1 MERPERFIVW
11 INPKV
16 PFGDSC
22 YNLLPTHRTGL
33 TDPGYNL
40 DSFNPQPAVAE
51 VADLGNLSSPTPTFM
66 IRPIIALIGFAL
78 LSLNLLAERPN
89 VVIVITDDQG
99 YGDISAHGNP
109 TLKTPEL
116 DRLHGESIRLT
127 DYHVSPTCAPTRG
140 ALMSGHYT
148 NRAGPWHT
156 IMGRSFLRVGETTLG
171 EVFSDNGYATG
182 MFGKW
187 HLGDNYPYR
196 PQDRGFTEVVAHG
209 GGGVGQTPDYWDN
222 AYFDDTY
229 FHNGVPTKYQ
239 GYCSD
244 VYFSEA
250 KRFMTEAQAAGKPF
264 LTYISTNAPHSP
276 FHAPEKYWKPYIE
289 QGLSEREAIFFGMIA
304 NIDENVGSLRAWLAD
319 RGLAENT
326 IFIFTTDN
334 GTASGEK
341 IFNDGMNGKKGSAYD
356 GGHRVPFFMHWP
368 AGKFTKARD
377 ISELTAHID
386 ILPTLMELCDVDGPA
401 DYQYDGKSLLPLLRP
416 SKMASSWEDRVII
429 TDSQRVVD
437 PIKWK
442 SSSTMSQRWR
452 LINGEELYDMKHDAG
467 QTTDVAAKHPG
478 VVAQL
483 RAAYDAW
490 WDDISPSFVIDERPV
505 LGHDAANPTQLT
517 GHDWLTDGT
526 ISPWNQAHIRRGHAA
541 VGYWAVRVAEKGR
554 YKISLRR
561 WPQELSRAI
570 TADLE
575 PGQPVPGG
583 TAFRETPG
591 KAFAVNQATL
601 KIAGHDLKVAVGPHD
616 EAATF
621 TVELDA
627 GEAELEGAFQFSD
640 GTAPVGSYYAVVER
654 L

>member
-1 MERPERFIVW
+1 VERPERFIVW

-33 TDPGYNL
+33 TEPGYNL

-51 VADLGNLSSPTPTFM
+51 VADLGNLSSPTPSFM

-171 EVFSDNGYATG
+171 EVFSGNGYATG

-250 KRFMTEAQAAGKPF
+250 KRFMTEAQAAGKTVPD
-264 LTYISTNAPHSP
+264 LH
-276 FHAPEKYWKPYIE
+276 FH
-289 QGLSEREAIFFGMIA
+289 Q
-304 NIDENVGSLRAWLAD
+304 
-319 RGLAENT
+319 
-326 IFIFTTDN
+326 
-334 GTASGEK
+334 
-341 IFNDGMNGKKGSAYD
+341 
-356 GGHRVPFFMHWP
+356 
-368 AGKFTKARD
+368 
-377 ISELTAHID
+377 
-386 ILPTLMELCDVDGPA
+386 
-401 DYQYDGKSLLPLLRP
+401 
-416 SKMASSWEDRVII
+416 
-429 TDSQRVVD
+429 
-437 PIKWK
+437 
-442 SSSTMSQRWR
+442 
-452 LINGEELYDMKHDAG
+452 
-467 QTTDVAAKHPG
+467 
-478 VVAQL
+478 
-483 RAAYDAW
+483 RAA
-490 WDDISPSFVIDERPV
+490 
-505 LGHDAANPTQLT
+505 
-517 GHDWLTDGT
+517 
-526 ISPWNQAHIRRGHAA
+526 
-541 VGYWAVRVAEKGR
+541 
-554 YKISLRR
+554 
-561 WPQELSRAI
+561 
-570 TADLE
+570 
-575 PGQPVPGG
+575 
-583 TAFRETPG
+583 
-591 KAFAVNQATL
+591 
-601 KIAGHDLKVAVGPHD
+601 
-616 EAATF
+616 
-621 TVELDA
+621 
-627 GEAELEGAFQFSD
+627 
-640 GTAPVGSYYAVVER
+640 
-654 L
+654 